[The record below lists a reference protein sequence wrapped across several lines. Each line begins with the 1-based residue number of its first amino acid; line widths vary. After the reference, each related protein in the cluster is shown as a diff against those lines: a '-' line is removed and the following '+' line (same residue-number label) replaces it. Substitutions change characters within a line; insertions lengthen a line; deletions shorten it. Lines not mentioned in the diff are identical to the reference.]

1 MLSSQLGI
9 CSRKWEMTNIIFME
23 VTTPVIAQ
31 KTVDASFYPNKV
43 FLGEVLKNEIIKEGK
58 KGPLRSQTEKYCTEK
73 INIA

>member
-1 MLSSQLGI
+1 
-9 CSRKWEMTNIIFME
+9 ME

-58 KGPLRSQTEKYCTEK
+58 KGPLEAKLK
-73 INIA
+73 NIVLRK